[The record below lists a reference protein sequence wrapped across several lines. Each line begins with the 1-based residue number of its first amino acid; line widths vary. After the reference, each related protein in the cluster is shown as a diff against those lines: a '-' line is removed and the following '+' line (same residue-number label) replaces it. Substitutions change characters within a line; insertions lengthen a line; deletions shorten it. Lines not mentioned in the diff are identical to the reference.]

1 MREGWSYKK
10 LGDCF
15 PYIKNGANI
24 KQIKDA
30 EGLPIT
36 RIETLSNGLFNRD
49 KMGYANIMEIGKYS
63 EYILEDQDLLMSHIN
78 SKTYIGRTVEYKKE
92 GDEVIIHGMNLL
104 KLKADKSVIIP
115 RFFFYYSFSYKFKFD
130 VSCVRKDAVNQSS
143 MAIGDLKRFSLPIPP
158 LTTQQQIVSELD
170 LLSHILDQKRQQ
182 LKEYDALAESIFY
195 DMFGDPVENPK
206 GWEVKKLGELSHLK
220 NGLNFEKL
228 DSGNLIK
235 ILGVSDFQNNRT
247 VTPKGLTSIYLKI
260 PVEEYL
266 LKDNDL
272 VFVRSNGSKSLIGRC
287 VIMETDNEDIVFSG
301 FCIRCRLTSNSIHP
315 QFVSFVMQTK
325 SVRDQITNA
334 GQGCNISN
342 VNQKILG
349 SFLMIVPPLSLQ
361 RSFASKIESIEH
373 QKQLL
378 RASIKETEMLF
389 QSRMDYWFNS

>member
-10 LGDCF
+10 LGEVCELYQPQTISTEQLVPDGQ
-15 PYIKNGANI
+15 YSVYGANGI
-24 KQIKDA
+24 
-30 EGLPIT
+30 
-36 RIETLSNGLFNRD
+36 
-49 KMGYANIMEIGKYS
+49 IGKYDKYNHEEKELLLTCRGATCGMINVS
-63 EYILEDQDLLMSHIN
+63 EPFSWINGNAMVVHAKDDSITFDYLM
-78 SKTYIGRTVEYKKE
+78 YV
-92 GDEVIIHGMNLL
+92 
-104 KLKADKSVIIP
+104 LKATDWSLVITGAAQPQIT
-115 RFFFYYSFSYKFKFD
+115 
-130 VSCVRKDAVNQSS
+130 RKALSP
-143 MAIGDLKRFSLPIPP
+143 LKISIAP